1 MDVVL
6 VASEVT
12 PFSKTGGLGDA
23 VAALARALVRAGH
36 RAWTI
41 SPRYRGA
48 ASEATATGHTI
59 VVPLAGFDHE
69 AALLRVARDGVEH
82 LFVEHPMFDRD
93 GIYGDRGGA
102 FGDNH
107 LRFALLSQAALHAA
121 RSFADDDVVLHAHDW
136 QAALVPIY
144 LKAAWQSVGLLGG
157 AATVLTLHNPAHQ
170 GRFAGGLFADLE
182 LAPRWFTPGALEFH
196 GDLGFLK
203 GGILHAGE
211 VTTVSPTF
219 AKEVVTPGGGFGL
232 ERVLAARR
240 LTGILNGVDL
250 DEWNPETDPH
260 LAATYTSDDDAFSG
274 RALCKAALQAELG
287 LPIDGDVPLVGWV
300 GRLDPQKGIQ
310 LLVESI
316 PWLASEDVQV
326 VVLGSAAAAHAV
338 FEDQLRQHERDLPQH
353 VRAWI
358 GYSEPVA
365 HRIVAGADLFAM
377 PSLFEPC
384 GLTQMYAQLYGSI
397 PVVRRTGGLADSVE
411 PIDVD
416 AETGAGLLFDLPTG
430 QALRDALWEGVSLFR
445 DDRDAFERAARRG
458 MVRDFSWDRTV
469 PEYVSIYQRAL
480 AARAPRG

>member
-6 VASEVT
+6 VASEVA

-36 RAWTI
+36 RAWTV

-48 ASEATATGHTI
+48 APDASPTGHTI
-59 VVPLAGFDHE
+59 TVPLAGFDHQV
-69 AALLRVARDGVEH
+69 ALLRVARDGVEH
-82 LFVEHPMFDRD
+82 LFVDHPMFDRD
-93 GIYGDRGGA
+93 GLYGDRGGA

-107 LRFALLSQAALHAA
+107 LRFALLSQGALHAA
-121 RSFADDDVVLHAHDW
+121 HLFASDDVVLHAHDW

-144 LKAAWQSVGLLGG
+144 LKAAWRSVGLLGG

-170 GRFAGGLFADLE
+170 GRFGGGLFADLE
-182 LAPRWFTPGALEFH
+182 LPPRWFTPGGLEFH
-196 GDLGFLK
+196 GDLGLLK

-232 ERVLAARR
+232 ERVLAAR
-240 LTGILNGVDL
+240 LPTGILNGVDPG
-250 DEWNPETDPH
+250 EWNPATDLH
-260 LAATYTSDDDAFSG
+260 LAAKYGADDARDG

-287 LPIDGDVPLVGWV
+287 LPIDGDAPMVGWV

-326 VVLGSAAAAHAV
+326 VVLGSAAAPHAV
-338 FEDQLRQHERDLPQH
+338 FEDQLRDQERELPHH

-365 HRIVAGADLFAM
+365 HRIVASADLFAM
-377 PSLFEPC
+377 PSVFEPC
-384 GLTQMYAQLYGSI
+384 GLTQMYAQRYGSI
-397 PVVRRTGGLADSVE
+397 PVVRRTGGLADSVDA
-411 PIDVD
+411 IDVD
-416 AETGAGLLFDLPTG
+416 ADTGTGFLFDLPTG
-430 QALRDALWEGVSLFR
+430 RALRDAMWAGISLFR
-445 DDRDAFERAARRG
+445 DDRAAFERAGQRG
-458 MVRDFSWDRTV
+458 MIRDFSWDRAV
-469 PEYVSIYQRAL
+469 PEYVAVYVRAL
-480 AARAPRG
+480 ASNR